1 MSQNR
6 YYGKRSFMTADLK
19 RQAHEVR
26 QFSDALPRTLRR
38 ERDVLRASQTPTGGD
53 PPRERPEL
61 SPRSRH
67 HLAWTSRRIA

>member
-38 ERDVLRASQTPTGGD
+38 EREQA
-53 PPRERPEL
+53 EL
-61 SPRSRH
+61 SPRARH